1 MICRSAKHDKMKK
14 IKEARIISAFHS
26 SGISGVDHP
35 LKDDTVYYKKN
46 LEKIKQIVRR
56 KETKQLLRHQNL
68 EEKMSTSILKNNKT
82 ERSISGEFR
91 IGGKKKIEPKQSI
104 NLFE

>member
-1 MICRSAKHDKMKK
+1 MKK

-68 EEKMSTSILKNNKT
+68 EKKMSTSILKNNKT